1 MSLHPRRRASTQWPT
16 AVWLA
21 VVWILLWGNLTV
33 GTVLAGLAV
42 GLVITIALPLPPIA
56 ATGRLRPLGLAHLV
70 VVFARDLVVASVQVA
85 VLAFRPREP
94 ASAVIGVRLRS
105 SSDLY
110 LTLTAELCSLVPGSI
125 VVEAHRLTGTL
136 YLHVLDVEQVGGIE
150 RARQIVLD
158 QEERVLRAFAS
169 QAELDDAG
177 LPRRRTRT
185 RRRAGVRTR
194 VSHRPEVRA

>member
-1 MSLHPRRRASTQWPT
+1 MSLHPRRRAATQWPT

-21 VVWILLWGNLTV
+21 VVWILLWGDLTV

-42 GLVITIALPLPPIA
+42 GLVITIALPLPSIA
-56 ATGRLRPLGLAHLV
+56 ATGTLRPLGLARLV

-105 SSDLY
+105 ASDLY

-136 YLHVLDVEQVGGIE
+136 YLHVLDVATAGGVE
-150 RARQIVLD
+150 AARRSVLD

-169 QAELDDAG
+169 DAELAAAG
-177 LPRRRTRT
+177 LGPRRDRHQATG
-185 RRRAGVRTR
+185 A
-194 VSHRPEVRA
+194 SA

>member
-1 MSLHPRRRASTQWPT
+1 MSLHPRRRAAIQWPT

-21 VVWILLWGNLTV
+21 VVWILLWGDLSV
-33 GTVLAGLAV
+33 GTVLAGFAV
-42 GLVITIALPLPPIA
+42 GLIITVALPLPSIA
-56 ATGRLRPLGLAHLV
+56 ATGRLRPLGLAYLAA
-70 VVFARDLVVASVQVA
+70 VFARDLVVASVQVA
-85 VLAFRPREP
+85 ALAFRPREP

-136 YLHVLDVEQVGGIE
+136 YLHVLDVDTAGGVE
-150 RARQIVLD
+150 AARRSVLD

-169 QAELDDAG
+169 DAELTAAG
-177 LPRRRTRT
+177 LRPRRGRPDRGEGM
-185 RRRAGVRTR
+185 GV
-194 VSHRPEVRA
+194 VA